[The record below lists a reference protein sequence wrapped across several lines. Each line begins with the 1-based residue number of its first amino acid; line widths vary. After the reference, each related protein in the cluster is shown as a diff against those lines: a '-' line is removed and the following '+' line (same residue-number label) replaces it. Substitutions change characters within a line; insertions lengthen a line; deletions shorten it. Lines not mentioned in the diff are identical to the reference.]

1 MSLKQ
6 GKYYSLTCPSAIW
19 KIHEMA
25 GADGAILDH
34 RVEAGE
40 KECSWGYLNF
50 LRLAHSSMRKKWSWH
65 HFWAMV
71 TFLCLSFLKADPE
84 TRIWMQVVYL
94 GGDVR
99 HHSKG
104 GGEWEWEGRK
114 ANKGLD
120 HEQVTAEGNW
130 GSISL
135 CDLWKT
141 MWNRSKGIK
150 ALFHELRC
158 TGWGSFLG
166 LIPPELSAS
175 CASWACSYFQ
185 EMPSSYSE
193 LSSGD
198 CGGQPRKLCQT
209 MTMSTA
215 YILHRNLSN
224 FYTALSHNIS
234 LYFLLYPK
242 WKSQFSLSNN

>member
-104 GGEWEWEGRK
+104 VGEWEWEGRK

-135 CDLWKT
+135 CDLLKT

-166 LIPPELSAS
+166 LIPPEFCLPLVQA
-175 CASWACSYFQ
+175 
-185 EMPSSYSE
+185 E
-193 LSSGD
+193 
-198 CGGQPRKLCQT
+198 
-209 MTMSTA
+209 
-215 YILHRNLSN
+215 H
-224 FYTALSHNIS
+224 ALLPGNALVLFRAVFRWLWGPAKEIVPDNDNVYS
-234 LYFLLYPK
+234 LYIASEPL
-242 WKSQFSLSNN
+242 